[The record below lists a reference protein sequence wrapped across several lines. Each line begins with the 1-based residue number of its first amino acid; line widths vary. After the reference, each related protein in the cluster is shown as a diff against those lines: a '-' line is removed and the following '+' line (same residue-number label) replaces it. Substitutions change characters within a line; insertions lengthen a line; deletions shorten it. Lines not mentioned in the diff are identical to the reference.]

1 MGTIAHHDNSTRGWS
16 HPGEIFAVPPA
27 SYQVPKR
34 GPSYECTLA
43 GMLTYLLVLVVGY
56 VAGTVSG
63 IVGTGATIILLPVL
77 VFAFGP
83 RAAIPIM
90 AVVALMSNFA
100 KVTSWWREIDW
111 RAAACYAL
119 GGVPG
124 AALGART
131 MLSLPPHVVDL
142 ALGIFF
148 IAMIPG
154 RRWLA
159 RRQFRLGPWLLI
171 PTGAAIGFLTGI
183 VVSTGPISV
192 PVFTAYGLVRGAFIA
207 TEAAGS
213 LALYIAK
220 AATFR
225 SFGAMPADI
234 VVKGLISGS
243 SVMAGTYT
251 ARLIVERLSV
261 ATFQRLLDGVMAISG
276 LALIWAAVR
285 A

>member
-1 MGTIAHHDNSTRGWS
+1 
-16 HPGEIFAVPPA
+16 
-27 SYQVPKR
+27 
-34 GPSYECTLA
+34 
-43 GMLTYLLVLVVGY
+43 MLTYLLVLVVGY

-90 AVVALMSNFA
+90 AIVALMSNFA
-100 KVTSWWREIDW
+100 KITSWWKEIDW
-111 RAAACYAL
+111 RAVACYAV
-119 GGVPG
+119 GGIPG
-124 AALGART
+124 AVLGART
-131 MLSLPPHVVDL
+131 MLALPPEVVDL
-142 ALGIFF
+142 ALGAFF
-148 IAMIPG
+148 LVMIPG

-159 RRQFRLGPWLLI
+159 RRNFHLGPWLLV
-171 PTGAAIGFLTGI
+171 PVGAAIGFLTGI

-192 PVFTAYGLVRGAFIA
+192 PVFTAYGLAKGAFIA

-220 AATFR
+220 AVTFR
-225 SFGAMPADI
+225 SLGALPVDI
-234 VVKGLISGS
+234 VIKGLITGS

-251 ARLIVERLSV
+251 ARLIVERLSI